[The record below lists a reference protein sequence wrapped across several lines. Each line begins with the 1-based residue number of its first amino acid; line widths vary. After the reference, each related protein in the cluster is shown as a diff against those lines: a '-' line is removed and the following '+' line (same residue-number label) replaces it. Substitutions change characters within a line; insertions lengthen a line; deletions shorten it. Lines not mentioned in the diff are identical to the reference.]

1 MKVILTEKVPTLGNV
16 GEIVNVSPGYARNYL
31 IPNRF
36 AVLADSG
43 NKAQLDHYNKMLAKK
58 VAEEKGAAEAVAKKL
73 SGLSL
78 ELIKKVGANGKLFG
92 TVTTGDL
99 VKELEGKEISLERR
113 TLIIEKP
120 IKALGTYN
128 VKAKLFS
135 GVEAEFSVKVDIDPK
150 QAEELKKKAEAAAEA
165 KKKAKEEAEAKAAA
179 GETEEAT
186 PEAELTDEQRL
197 AKEADALLRG

>member
-58 VAEEKGAAEAVAKKL
+58 VAEEKTSAQALAKKL
-73 SGLSL
+73 NGLNL
-78 ELIKKVGANGKLFG
+78 QLIKKVGANGKLFG
-92 TVTTGDL
+92 TVTTSEL
-99 VKELEGKEISLERR
+99 AKELETKEISVERR
-113 TLIIEKP
+113 TLILDNP
-120 IKALGTYN
+120 IKALGSYN

-135 GVEAEFSVKVDIDPK
+135 GVEAEFSVSVEIDPK
-150 QAEELKKKAEAAAEA
+150 QAEELKKKAEAAAAA

-179 GETEEAT
+179 GEGEEEK
-186 PEAELTDEQRL
+186 PEAEMTDEQRL
-197 AKEADALLRG
+197 AKEADALLRS